1 MSGIMDDIKS
11 SVTGSTEPAYIVV
24 HDFRKSMAWSGRS
37 AAEALPDIARQALN
51 GGGAGAQNFES
62 QDKVF
67 RVQYNPSE
75 LEFYASAPQER
86 VRDLRPQGSE
96 ENRIV
101 QESPLPG
108 KVELSMSLWFDK
120 MSQASSF
127 MLEKSLAPTSVTGVT
142 NIAKSFAKEQTVRDE
157 VEGFI
162 AALRHPH
169 TQWITLHWAD
179 LSFSGVL
186 FSVNA
191 QYTMFSMTGLPVRA
205 RVSIRVRQE
214 AIQRDMDD
222 WVDRDFEAAFGGD
235 RSNLVLPEQRISN
248 LLNLGL

>member
-1 MSGIMDDIKS
+1 MGIKDDLKS
-11 SVTGSTEPAYIVV
+11 SILGSTEPAYIVV
-24 HDFRKSMAWSGRS
+24 HDFRKSAAFIGEGAAYSVSGMTAR
-37 AAEALPDIARQALN
+37 ALS
-51 GGGAGAQNFES
+51 GAGADVESFES

-86 VRDLRPQGSE
+86 VRDLRRRGSD
-96 ENRIV
+96 ENRVV
-101 QESPLPG
+101 QDSPLPG
-108 KVELSMSLWFDK
+108 KVEMSMSLWFDK

-127 MLEKSLAPTSVTGVT
+127 ALEKSLAPTSVTGVT
-142 NIAKSFAKEQTVRDE
+142 NIAKSFMKEETVRDE

-162 AALRHPH
+162 AALRNRH

-179 LSFSGVL
+179 ITFSGVL
-186 FSVNA
+186 FSVSA
-191 QYTMFSMTGLPVRA
+191 QYTMFSMSGLPVRA

-214 AIQRDMDD
+214 ANERDMAD
-222 WVDRDFEAAFGGD
+222 WVERDFEAAFGGEQ
-235 RSNLVLPEQRISN
+235 SNLVLPEQRASN